1 MTLYLC
7 LSNSLNVQL
16 TSFFFSE
23 QPQPQGGFFGKGL
36 PSNMMGALRQD
47 EDGEPDGFPM
57 ASSQGEV
64 VAMPIMDSSNAFGST
79 PQNDPN
85 VGTGVPAFRGG
96 APVQRFKKKSSTLNK
111 KH

>member
-1 MTLYLC
+1 MF
-7 LSNSLNVQL
+7 NSRP
-16 TSFFFSE
+16 FFSE

-85 VGTGVPAFRGG
+85 VGTGIPAFRGG
-96 APVQRFKKKSSTLNK
+96 APVQRFKKKTSTLNK

>member
-1 MTLYLC
+1 
-7 LSNSLNVQL
+7 
-16 TSFFFSE
+16 
-23 QPQPQGGFFGKGL
+23 
-36 PSNMMGALRQD
+36 MMGALRQD

-64 VAMPIMDSSNAFGST
+64 VGLPIMDSSNAMGSQT
-79 PQNDPN
+79 TANDPT

-96 APVQRFKKKSSTLNK
+96 SPVQRFKKKTSKLSK

>member
-1 MTLYLC
+1 
-7 LSNSLNVQL
+7 
-16 TSFFFSE
+16 
-23 QPQPQGGFFGKGL
+23 
-36 PSNMMGALRQD
+36 MMGALRQD
-47 EDGEPDGFPM
+47 ADGEPDGFPM

-85 VGTGVPAFRGG
+85 VGTGIPAFRGG
-96 APVQRFKKKSSTLNK
+96 APVQRFKKKTSTLNK